1 MNKNTDI
8 FIASRFDKSL
18 MKLFLLVL
26 ALLWVLPIYSVV
38 TNSLKVGGLSNY
50 TYVIENPING
60 VSFLRFFMNSAIVAI
75 GSSSLV
81 IIIGGLAGFAFSKI
95 NFFGKK
101 IIYNA
106 VLMCLAISG
115 PVILVPYFFV
125 LKTIGLYNTYW
136 AVILPEVT
144 LTIPFAVLMMKNYFD
159 ELPITLIESAFL
171 DGANYFETFVHIFL
185 PLAKPALINL
195 GLLQVMWSFQ
205 DFFMPLMFTTDNK
218 LYTATVAVNSFK
230 GAFGLVG
237 QNLGRY
243 NAALVLV
250 GLPAIIIFIFSQKY
264 IVNGIMSG
272 SIKD

>member
-1 MNKNTDI
+1 MKNTDL
-8 FIASRFDKSL
+8 FLATSREKLF
-18 MKLFLLVL
+18 MKLFLMLL
-26 ALLWVLPIYSVV
+26 ALMWLLPIYSVV
-38 TNSLKVGGLSNY
+38 TNSLKVGGVSNY
-50 TYVIENPING
+50 TYVIQNPING
-60 VSFLRFFMNSAIVAI
+60 IPFSRFFFNSFIIAI

-81 IIIGGLAGFAFSKI
+81 MLLGGLAGFAFSKI
-95 NFFGKK
+95 NFLGKK
-101 IIYNA
+101 VIYNA
-106 VLMCLAISG
+106 ILMCLAISG
-115 PVILVPYFFV
+115 PVILVPYFFI

-159 ELPITLIESAFL
+159 ELPITLMESSFL
-171 DGANYFETFVHIFL
+171 DGATYFETFIYIFL

-250 GLPAIIIFIFSQKY
+250 GLPAIFIFVFSQKF

-272 SIKD
+272 AIKD